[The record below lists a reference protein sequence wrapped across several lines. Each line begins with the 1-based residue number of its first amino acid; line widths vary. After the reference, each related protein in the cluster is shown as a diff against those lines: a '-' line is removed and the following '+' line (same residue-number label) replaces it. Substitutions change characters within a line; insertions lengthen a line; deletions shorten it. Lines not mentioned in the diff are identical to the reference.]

1 MLLGHSK
8 SKQMKVLQLLFL
20 LLSLPYFAISQND
33 SKLSI
38 DNNIKVI
45 ETKKPDKKDNK
56 EDIRFVLLQSILRE
70 SFLDSMN
77 ALPLDEAHLISIAIS
92 FDPKGN
98 IDSIYFSSKM
108 STKLWKFIG
117 DSRQLKIL
125 MRNSITKFDRY
136 KNVVILF
143 PVLFHYM
150 DHRKIGK
157 DTFMEEY
164 LQMWPTLSEKDSLK
178 KLILLE
184 PYIQGVRLRVG

>member
-20 LLSLPYFAISQND
+20 LLSLPCFAISQND

-38 DNNIKVI
+38 DNDIKVI

-56 EDIRFVLLQSILRE
+56 EDIRFVLLQSILKE

-108 STKLWKFIG
+108 STKLRKFIG

-143 PVLFHYM
+143 
-150 DHRKIGK
+150 
-157 DTFMEEY
+157 
-164 LQMWPTLSEKDSLK
+164 
-178 KLILLE
+178 
-184 PYIQGVRLRVG
+184 YIYQIS